1 MYTQAEVLEKLRA
14 NKAALQDRFGIAQVG
29 LFGSYAR
36 NMQTRKSDVDIL
48 VEFQPG
54 VKYLLEIRLELE
66 DFLKNI
72 FDTEVDVAHLK
83 YVRPYFREKILRHA
97 ILV

>member
-1 MYTQAEVLEKLRA
+1 MEKLRA
-14 NKAALQDRFGIAQVG
+14 NKAILQDRFGIAELG

-36 NMQTRKSDVDIL
+36 NLQTKKSDVDIL
-48 VEFQPG
+48 VEFRPG
-54 VKYLLEIRLELE
+54 VKYLLETRLELE
-66 DFLKNI
+66 DFLKKI

-97 ILV
+97 IFV

>member
-1 MYTQAEVLEKLRA
+1 MEKLRA

>member
-14 NKAALQDRFGIAQVG
+14 NKAVLQDRFGIAQVG